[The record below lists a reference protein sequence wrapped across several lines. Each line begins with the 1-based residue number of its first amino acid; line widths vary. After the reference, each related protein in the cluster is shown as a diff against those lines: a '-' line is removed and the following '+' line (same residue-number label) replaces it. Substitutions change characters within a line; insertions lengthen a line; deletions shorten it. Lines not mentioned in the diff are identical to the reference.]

1 MGFGRQNR
9 KENGCQ
15 PLKLKTE
22 SGSIIAGILE
32 KSFNP
37 LKAAIGLASG
47 FLAGILGGMGRFG
60 VFAWTRFC
68 RLKMRGEASNRFG
81 NLLGKYGLSEQNSRM
96 ELGLPWREG
105 FFFTTVEECSPRVWL
120 SGFPYMEVCWP

>member
-32 KSFNP
+32 KSLNP
-37 LKAAIGLASG
+37 LKAAIGVASG
-47 FLAGILGGMGRFG
+47 FLAGTLGEMGWCG
-60 VFAWTRFC
+60 VFAWNRFC
-68 RLKMRGEASNRFG
+68 RLKMRGEAGERFG
-81 NLLGKYGLSEQNSRM
+81 NLPKNM
-96 ELGLPWREG
+96 A
-105 FFFTTVEECSPRVWL
+105 
-120 SGFPYMEVCWP
+120 

>member
-22 SGSIIAGILE
+22 SDSIIAGILE
-32 KSFNP
+32 KSFNQ

-60 VFAWTRFC
+60 MFAWTRFF
-68 RLKMRGEASNRFG
+68 RLKLTGEANDRFG
-81 NLLGKYGLSEQNSRM
+81 NLSGKYGLSEQNSRM
-96 ELGLPWREG
+96 ELGMRWREG
-105 FFFTTVEECSPRVWL
+105 LLFHY
-120 SGFPYMEVCWP
+120 G